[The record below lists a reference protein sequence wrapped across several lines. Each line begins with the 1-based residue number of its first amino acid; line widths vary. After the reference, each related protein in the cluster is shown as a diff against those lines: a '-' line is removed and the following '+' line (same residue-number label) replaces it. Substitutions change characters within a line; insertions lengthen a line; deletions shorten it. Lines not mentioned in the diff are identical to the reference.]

1 MMRLA
6 NRWPQYVF
14 ALCAHYSG
22 LDHLYRRMSGAG
34 LVVLMLH
41 RLRDEP
47 DPYPLSMSRTSLR
60 ELLDWLRHRDALVS
74 LDEGLRQLGGRGAAR
89 LNYAITFDDG
99 YRDNLQLID
108 EALGTVPAVIYL
120 VTSHIGGEP
129 IWVYRITHAVE
140 KRSRDHLDLG
150 ELGLGHFDLADAVD
164 RERLYALLP
173 PRLKQFTPAQLEA
186 CIANVFEQTRPQ
198 PVPEERREMLDWEDV
213 RRLDAH
219 GILIGGHTCTHVL
232 LSQIDGAT
240 ARVEITQSH
249 QRIATELG
257 SPPRHFA
264 YPNGGPDDFSERD
277 VRLAR
282 DAGFQTAVTTIEG
295 VNRHGADAFR
305 LLRYN
310 VHETRY
316 RAPTGRLSEALFFSE
331 TSGLL
336 GWLRSFRTAG
346 LSVLSVLSCFPY

>member
-6 NRWPQYVF
+6 NRWPQYLF

-74 LDEGLRQLGGRGAAR
+74 LDEGLRQLGGCGAAR

-186 CIANVFEQTRPQ
+186 SIANVFAQTQPQ

-295 VNRHGADAFR
+295 VNRHGVDAFR

-346 LSVLSVLSCFPY
+346 LNVLSVLSCFPY